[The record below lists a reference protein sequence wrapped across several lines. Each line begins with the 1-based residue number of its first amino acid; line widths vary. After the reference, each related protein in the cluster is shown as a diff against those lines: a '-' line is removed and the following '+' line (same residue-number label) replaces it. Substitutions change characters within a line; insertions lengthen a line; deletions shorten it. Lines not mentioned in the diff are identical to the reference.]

1 MTCPP
6 TIQGYLLTEVS
17 TPPTIL
23 DCLLTSPQLQ
33 EAVGGA
39 GVVVV
44 CVPSVVVVVAVF
56 DPGAG
61 VEELTDCEVL
71 FFSHT
76 YEFFAVQFWFLK

>member
-1 MTCPP
+1 M
-6 TIQGYLLTEVS
+6 LE
-17 TPPTIL
+17 
-23 DCLLTSPQLQ
+23 CLLTSPQLQ

-44 CVPSVVVVVAVF
+44 CVPSVVVVIAVF

-61 VEELTDCEVL
+61 VEELPDSEFL

-76 YEFFAVQFWFLK
+76 

>member
-1 MTCPP
+1 M
-6 TIQGYLLTEVS
+6 IEVS

-39 GVVVV
+39 GVVV

-61 VEELTDCEVL
+61 VEGTDCEFL

-76 YEFFAVQFWFLK
+76 

>member
-1 MTCPP
+1 M
-6 TIQGYLLTEVS
+6 TEVS

-44 CVPSVVVVVAVF
+44 CVPSVVVVVALF
-56 DPGAG
+56 GPGAG
-61 VEELTDCEVL
+61 VEGMDCVFL
-71 FFSHT
+71 FFSQT

>member
-1 MTCPP
+1 M
-6 TIQGYLLTEVS
+6 IEVS

-61 VEELTDCEVL
+61 VEGMDCVFL
-71 FFSHT
+71 FFSQT
-76 YEFFAVQFWFLK
+76 YEFFAVQF

>member
-1 MTCPP
+1 M
-6 TIQGYLLTEVS
+6 TEVS

-23 DCLLTSPQLQ
+23 DCLLASPQLQ

-44 CVPSVVVVVAVF
+44 CVPSVVVVDAVF

-61 VEELTDCEVL
+61 VEGMDCVFL
-71 FFSHT
+71 FFSQT
-76 YEFFAVQFWFLK
+76 YEFFAVQF

>member
-1 MTCPP
+1 MTK
-6 TIQGYLLTEVS
+6 VS

-44 CVPSVVVVVAVF
+44 CVPSVVVDVVAVF
-56 DPGAG
+56 GPGAG
-61 VEELTDCEVL
+61 VELTDCEFL

>member
-1 MTCPP
+1 M
-6 TIQGYLLTEVS
+6 IEVS

-39 GVVVV
+39 GVVDV
-44 CVPSVVVVVAVF
+44 CVPSVVVVVAVL

-61 VEELTDCEVL
+61 VEGTDCEFL

-76 YEFFAVQFWFLK
+76 YEFFEVQFWFLK

>member
-1 MTCPP
+1 M
-6 TIQGYLLTEVS
+6 LTEVS

-44 CVPSVVVVVAVF
+44 CVPSVVVVVALF

-61 VEELTDCEVL
+61 VEVIDCEVL

-76 YEFFAVQFWFLK
+76 YEFFEVQFWFLK

>member
-1 MTCPP
+1 M
-6 TIQGYLLTEVS
+6 IKVS

-44 CVPSVVVVVAVF
+44 CVPSVVVVVELF

-61 VEELTDCEVL
+61 VEGTDCEVF

-76 YEFFAVQFWFLK
+76 

>member
-1 MTCPP
+1 M
-6 TIQGYLLTEVS
+6 TEVS

-39 GVVVV
+39 VVVVV

-61 VEELTDCEVL
+61 VEEQIVKFC
-71 FFSHT
+71 FSHT
-76 YEFFAVQFWFLK
+76 HMSFLQYNFGF

>member
-1 MTCPP
+1 M
-6 TIQGYLLTEVS
+6 LTEVS

-23 DCLLTSPQLQ
+23 DCLFTSPQLQ

-44 CVPSVVVVVAVF
+44 CVPSVVVAVF
-56 DPGAG
+56 APGAG
-61 VEELTDCEVL
+61 VEVTDCEFL

-76 YEFFAVQFWFLK
+76 YEFFAVQIWFLK

>member
-1 MTCPP
+1 ML
-6 TIQGYLLTEVS
+6 IEVS

-61 VEELTDCEVL
+61 VEGTDCEVL

-76 YEFFAVQFWFLK
+76 

>member
-1 MTCPP
+1 M
-6 TIQGYLLTEVS
+6 LTEVS

-44 CVPSVVVVVAVF
+44 VVVCVPSVVVVVAVF

-61 VEELTDCEVL
+61 VEVTDCEFL

-76 YEFFAVQFWFLK
+76 YGFLAVQFWFLK

>member
-1 MTCPP
+1 M
-6 TIQGYLLTEVS
+6 TEVS

-44 CVPSVVVVVAVF
+44 CVPSVVETVF

-61 VEELTDCEVL
+61 VEVVTDCEFL

-76 YEFFAVQFWFLK
+76 

>member
-1 MTCPP
+1 M
-6 TIQGYLLTEVS
+6 IEVS

-44 CVPSVVVVVAVF
+44 CVPSVVVIPSVVE
-56 DPGAG
+56 PGAC
-61 VEELTDCEVL
+61 VEVTDCEFL
-71 FFSHT
+71 FFS
-76 YEFFAVQFWFLK
+76 QI

>member
-1 MTCPP
+1 M
-6 TIQGYLLTEVS
+6 IEVS

-61 VEELTDCEVL
+61 VEELPDCEFL
-71 FFSHT
+71 LFSHT

>member
-1 MTCPP
+1 M
-6 TIQGYLLTEVS
+6 IEVS

-23 DCLLTSPQLQ
+23 DCLFTSPQLQ

-44 CVPSVVVVVAVF
+44 CDPSVVVVAVF

>member
-1 MTCPP
+1 M
-6 TIQGYLLTEVS
+6 IEVS

-44 CVPSVVVVVAVF
+44 CVPSVVVVVVLF

-61 VEELTDCEVL
+61 VEVTDCELL

-76 YEFFAVQFWFLK
+76 

>member
-6 TIQGYLLTEVS
+6 TIQGYLLTVVS

-33 EAVGGA
+33 EAGGGA

-44 CVPSVVVVVAVF
+44 CVPSVVVVVALF

-61 VEELTDCEVL
+61 VEMADFL

-76 YEFFAVQFWFLK
+76 YEFFVVQFWFLK

>member
-1 MTCPP
+1 M
-6 TIQGYLLTEVS
+6 IEVS

-44 CVPSVVVVVAVF
+44 CVPSVVVVVALF

-61 VEELTDCEVL
+61 VEGTDCEFL
-71 FFSHT
+71 FLSHT
-76 YEFFAVQFWFLK
+76 YGFLAVQFWFLK

>member
-1 MTCPP
+1 M
-6 TIQGYLLTEVS
+6 TEVS

-44 CVPSVVVVVAVF
+44 CVPSVVVAVF

-61 VEELTDCEVL
+61 VEVTDCEFL

-76 YEFFAVQFWFLK
+76 YEFFAVQIWFLK

>member
-1 MTCPP
+1 M
-6 TIQGYLLTEVS
+6 IEVS

-44 CVPSVVVVVAVF
+44 CVPSVVEAV

-61 VEELTDCEVL
+61 VEGTDCVFL
-71 FFSHT
+71 FFSQT

>member
-1 MTCPP
+1 M
-6 TIQGYLLTEVS
+6 IEVS

-61 VEELTDCEVL
+61 VEKLTDCEVL
-71 FFSHT
+71 FFWHT

>member
-1 MTCPP
+1 M
-6 TIQGYLLTEVS
+6 TEVS

-23 DCLLTSPQLQ
+23 DCLFTSPQLQ

-44 CVPSVVVVVAVF
+44 CVPSVVVVAAVF
-56 DPGAG
+56 EPGAG
-61 VEELTDCEVL
+61 AEVVTDCEFL

-76 YEFFAVQFWFLK
+76 YEFFAVQFRFLK

>member
-23 DCLLTSPQLQ
+23 DCLFTSPQLQ

-39 GVVVV
+39 GVVVCAASVVVV
-44 CVPSVVVVVAVF
+44 CVPSVVV
-56 DPGAG
+56 GAG
-61 VEELTDCEVL
+61 VEVADCEFL
-71 FFSHT
+71 FFSQT
-76 YEFFAVQFWFLK
+76 YEFFAVQFRFLK

>member
-1 MTCPP
+1 M
-6 TIQGYLLTEVS
+6 IEVS

-23 DCLLTSPQLQ
+23 DCLFTSPQLQ

-44 CVPSVVVVVAVF
+44 CVSSVVVVAVL

-61 VEELTDCEVL
+61 VEVTDCEFL

-76 YEFFAVQFWFLK
+76 YEFFEVQFWFLK

>member
-1 MTCPP
+1 M
-6 TIQGYLLTEVS
+6 LTEVS

-23 DCLLTSPQLQ
+23 DCLFTSPQLQ

-44 CVPSVVVVVAVF
+44 CVPSVVVAVF

-61 VEELTDCEVL
+61 VEELTDCEFL
-71 FFSHT
+71 FLSHT
-76 YEFFAVQFWFLK
+76 YGFLAVQFWFLK